1 MDISLIRHGKS
12 TFTEN
17 KKINCEA
24 FQSWVKQYDCN
35 GVFEEDCYPAGTT
48 EIIKQAH
55 LVITS
60 NLKRSI
66 DSAKILNPA
75 IKTINSSLFCET
87 ELPIPS
93 KKLGAIKL
101 NPNTWAI
108 ILRCLWFLG
117 YSNGCESYNEARQRA
132 KEAARVL
139 VDYAN
144 EHTSVVL
151 VGHGFFNRLI
161 GTELK
166 KMNWKNKTKMSSKH
180 WRCTTYFLNWEF

>member
-17 KKINCEA
+17 KKINCAA

-132 KEAARVL
+132 KKAAHIL
-139 VDYAN
+139 ADYAN
-144 EHTSVVL
+144 KHKSVVL

-161 GTELK
+161 GTELR
-166 KMNWKNKTKMSSKH
+166 KMNWKNKKKMSSKH
-180 WRCTTYFLNWEF
+180 WYCTTYFLNLKS